1 LVYKNYIINNTN
13 NNTNNNMILITGIN
27 GEMGT
32 ALVKYLASMQ
42 NNKIIGIDIAPAK
55 KNIESLLYKSYVC
68 DITDKKLLNE
78 IFSLNKIRT
87 IYHLAAILST
97 KAESNPFLSHQV
109 NVNGFL
115 NLINEIKI
123 NKKPVKFFFP
133 SSIAVYF
140 LKDSTKAILESEF
153 CLPNNIYGCNKLY
166 CEKLGSYFSKYAQDM
181 PDFDFRS
188 IRFPGIISANTL
200 PQGGTSDYAPEM
212 IHNAI
217 QHKNYVCFVNQK
229 SCIPFMLM
237 PDAINAIIQLMKTE
251 KNNLHQS
258 VYHIQAFNPTVNEIY
273 KELKIFFPEFKLTY
287 NINKKRQMLIDSWPS
302 QLNQKA
308 AENDWKWSAK
318 YNFKTGIKFLI
329 PKIKE
334 FYS

>member
-1 LVYKNYIINNTN
+1 
-13 NNTNNNMILITGIN
+13 MILITGIN

-32 ALVKYLASMQ
+32 ALIKRLSNIQ
-42 NNKIIGIDIAPAK
+42 NDKIIGIDIAQAK
-55 KNIESLLYKSYVC
+55 KKILPLLNKSYVG
-68 DITDKKLLNE
+68 DIRDQKLLDKV
-78 IFSLNKIRT
+78 FSQNKIST

-97 KAESNPFLSHQV
+97 KAESDPFFSHQV
-109 NVNGFL
+109 NVDGFL
-115 NLINEIKI
+115 NLINKIKI

-140 LKDSTKAILESEF
+140 LKDNSKTVIESDF
-153 CLPNNIYGCNKLY
+153 CVPNNIYGCNKLY
-166 CEKLGSYFSKYAQDM
+166 CEQLGSYFSKYAQDM
-181 PDFDFRS
+181 PNFDFRS
-188 IRFPGIISANTL
+188 IRFPGIISTNTL

-217 QHKNYVCFVNQK
+217 QHKNYECFVDAK

-237 PDAINAIIQLMKTE
+237 PDAINAIIQLMSVG
-251 KNNLHQS
+251 KNSLHQN
-258 VYHIQAFNPTVNEIY
+258 VYHIQAFNPSVDEIY
-273 KELKIFFPEFKLTY
+273 KELKIFFPKFKLTY

-308 AENDWKWSAK
+308 AENDWKWCAK
-318 YNFKTGIKFLI
+318 YNFKNGIKFLI

-334 FYS
+334 FYK